1 MKVLKQM
8 ALAAMVY
15 FMTLLIVSFIIRK
28 NLFSIE
34 WKEVL
39 ICFVFY
45 TGVVLLVLQLRKNA
59 SNL

>member
-8 ALAAMVY
+8 ALAVMVY

-28 NLFSIE
+28 NLFIIE
-34 WKEVL
+34 WEDIL

-59 SNL
+59 SN